1 MLQLHDKRLIK
12 RNENHEILRYHIMQ
26 HYFKRFAI
34 KLLVFASKKDVLQ
47 IA

>member
-26 HYFKRFAI
+26 HYFKQFAI